1 MGLDNTLN
9 EPQSELKFLSGG
21 GEMGELMR
29 VYDWD
34 SHPLGNP
41 DDWPTSLKNSIQ
53 LILNAAFPM
62 FLWWSNDLYMFH
74 NDSYIPALG
83 EKHPEALGSS
93 ARVMWAEIWES
104 LWGQL
109 GGSIDSILV
118 QGKHFYAEDLPLALK
133 RKGFLEETFW
143 TFSYSPAYT
152 DEGNIG
158 GMFCSCYESTK
169 KVLGQRRLKTI
180 KDVAAVTVQSR
191 TLPDVWDKLVE
202 VLKENERDLAFSMYY
217 ALDGDG
223 KTAILKLNSHNLG
236 EVFALSSINL
246 DDDGGSCKWPFNRV
260 IDQKQHVLLQRFSET
275 NFTFNCIWGDSVEQV
290 VVLPVLRSGQDILN
304 GFFVVGLS
312 PKLEFDDDYLS
323 FLNLL
328 VGQINLAI
336 ANIQLLDK
344 EKELLY
350 KTEEERRKLFKVLM
364 QAPIPVCILRGRE
377 HVFELI
383 NTRYQRLFGTRELV
397 GKPIRVAL
405 PEIEG
410 QGIYESLDNVY
421 QTGKAYIGQEIKIRY
436 SQDEGSPLN
445 DAYFTFIYEAYRDDN
460 NEISGIMVLC
470 YDVTAQV
477 LAKQNLSKYNAE
489 LALKNKELIKVNS
502 DLDNFIYTASHDL
515 KAPVSNLEGLFNTL
529 FEEIEL
535 NEDVTFLKSLIEKSF
550 VRFKNTILDLT
561 EISKAQKDSL
571 EDVELVSVSKLIDEV
586 KEGIKDQI
594 EKHEGEVIENLNVK
608 EIRFSRKNLRSILYN
623 ILSNGIKYSKPDLQP
638 ILKVST
644 DHEGDYIVLSISD
657 NGLGIPDGNLDKI
670 FQMFK
675 RLHDHVEGTGVG
687 LYIVKRIIE
696 NVGGKIE
703 VFSKVDEGSTFK
715 IYFPNK

>member
-1 MGLDNTLN
+1 MGLDKTLN
-9 EPQSELKFLSGG
+9 EPTSELKFLSGG

-29 VYDWD
+29 SYDWD

-41 DDWPTSLKNSIQ
+41 AYWPTSLKNSIQ

-62 FLWWSNDLYMFH
+62 FLWWSKNLYMFH

-83 EKHPEALGSS
+83 EKHPEALGAS
-93 ARVMWAEIWES
+93 AKVMWAEIWES
-104 LWGQL
+104 LWVQL

-118 QGKHFYAEDLPLALK
+118 DGKHFYAEDLPLALK

-143 TFSYSPAYT
+143 TFSYSPAFT

-180 KDVAAVTVQSR
+180 KDVAAVTAQAR
-191 TLPDVWDKLVE
+191 TIPDVWDKLIE
-202 VLKENERDLAFSMYY
+202 VLRENENDLAFSLYY
-217 ALDGDG
+217 SLDTEG
-223 KTAILKLNSHNLG
+223 TYAVRKLNSHDLG
-236 EVFALSSINL
+236 EGFAPYSINL
-246 DDDGGSCKWPFNRV
+246 NEVGGSCKWPFNRV
-260 IDQKQHVLLQRFSET
+260 MEQKQYVLLQRFSET

-290 VVLPVLRSGQDILN
+290 IVLPVLRSGQDVLN

-312 PKLEFDDDYLS
+312 PKLEFDEDYLS
-323 FLNLL
+323 FLHLL

-336 ANIQLLDK
+336 ANMQLFDK
-344 EKELLY
+344 EKELLN
-350 KTEEERRKLFKVLM
+350 KTEEERKKLFKVLM
-364 QAPIPVCILRGRE
+364 QAPIPVCILRGPD

-383 NTRYQRLFGTRELV
+383 NTQYQKIFGTRALE
-397 GKPIRVAL
+397 GKAIRVAL

-410 QGIYESLDNVY
+410 QGIYELLDQVY
-421 QTGKAYIGQEIKIRY
+421 KTGKSYIGQEIKVRIAP
-436 SQDEGSPLN
+436 DEQLPIEDL
-445 DAYFTFIYEAYRDDN
+445 YFTFIYEAYRDDN
-460 NEISGIMVLC
+460 NEITGIMVLC

-477 LAKQNLSKYNAE
+477 LAKENLSKFNTE
-489 LALKNKELIKVNS
+489 LAVKNKELIKVNS

-515 KAPVSNLEGLFNTL
+515 KAPVSNLEGLFYTL
-529 FEEIEL
+529 FEEIEM
-535 NEDVTFLKSLIEKSF
+535 NEDVVYLKSLIEQSF
-550 VRFKNTILDLT
+550 DRFKNTILDLT

-571 EDVELVSVSKLIDEV
+571 EDVELVSVSKLIHEV
-586 KEGIKDQI
+586 KEGIKEQI
-594 EKHEGEVIENLNVK
+594 EKHHGTIVEELAVK
-608 EIRFSRKNLRSILYN
+608 EIRFSRKNLRSVLYN
-623 ILSNGIKYSKPDLQP
+623 ILSNGIKYSKPDQPP

-644 DHEGDYIVLSISD
+644 EMVEDYIVLSISD
-657 NGLGIPDGNLDKI
+657 NGLGIPEGSLDKI

-675 RLHDHVEGTGVG
+675 RFHDHVEGTGVG

-696 NVGGKIE
+696 NAGGKIE
-703 VFSKVDEGSTFK
+703 VLSKVGEGSTFK